1 MKNSVAKVASVI
13 PVILLIS
20 VIIVMVVVVN
30 SIKSDSQTYT
40 ISNVSTRDYNYEH
53 YCDSMYYVNQ
63 DYYFDV
69 IVESDKFNDYIE
81 QHGEWWTN

>member
-1 MKNSVAKVASVI
+1 MNKITSKTAAI
-13 PVILLIS
+13 ILVLLLGS
-20 VIIVMVVVVN
+20 IIIGLVSIVN
-30 SIKSDSQTYT
+30 NIKSDSKTYT
-40 ISNVSTRDYNYEH
+40 ISNMSTRDYNYEH

-69 IVESDKFNDYIE
+69 IVESNKFNDYIE